1 MPNWVT
7 NTIGGWTEDLYE
19 KYKGSDEDGSLEINF
34 NKIIPEP
41 TEIHNTASGMIN
53 GTAKLV
59 AKYNDWKKEN
69 SDHKYGSKFTSP
81 LYGELRTIA
90 MDTSHRIGYIAI
102 ANPDKSLNQI
112 LEEEEKN
119 KTNKNS
125 DYSRRITNDYSQ
137 YTSLFG
143 NKIFSDLND
152 DEFMEAS
159 DNYCNNAEKMFEKE
173 KNLEWH
179 GDALKGYKSI
189 SDYGKSLSTLKE
201 RYGADNWYDWRCN
214 NWGTKWNSC
223 NGEYDKETQ
232 QLRFDTAW
240 AVPEPILAKL
250 AQDNP
255 DKKLDVYSEE
265 ETGWFIES
273 KIEDGKYIQTA
284 SGEINYNEDDD
295 STTTTRNEINP
306 PKEIDYNQIVEQN
319 AAFTNT
325 INSIKNNL
333 LH

>member
-1 MPNWVT
+1 MPNWVF
-7 NTIGGWTEDLYE
+7 NTIGGWSEDLYE
-19 KYKGSDEDGSLEINF
+19 KYKGSDEDGKLEIDF

-41 TEIHNTASGMIN
+41 VEIHNTASSLIN

-59 AKYNDWKKEN
+59 AKYTDWKKEN
-69 SDHKYGSKFTSP
+69 PDPNFRPKFTSP

-90 MDTSHRIGYIAI
+90 MDTSHRIGYAAI
-102 ANPDKSLNQI
+102 ANPDKSLNQ
-112 LEEEEKN
+112 LLEEEKN
-119 KTNKNS
+119 KTDKNPPLYGRS
-125 DYSRRITNDYSQ
+125 IIDDYNQ

-143 NKIFSDLND
+143 NKIFNNLSD
-152 DEFMEAS
+152 DEFMEVS
-159 DNYCNNAEKMFEKE
+159 ENYCNNAEEMFEKE
-173 KNLEWH
+173 KNLKWN
-179 GDALKGYKSI
+179 GDALKNYESI

-223 NGEYDKETQ
+223 HGEYDKETQ

-240 AVPEPILAKL
+240 SVPEPILAKL

-284 SGEINYNEDDD
+284 SGEITYNEKDD
-295 STTTTRNEINP
+295 SSTTTRNEINP
-306 PKEIDYNQIVEQN
+306 PREIDYNQIVKEN
-319 AAFTNT
+319 EAFTQT
-325 INSIKNNL
+325 INSIKTNL
-333 LH
+333 LN